1 MGDRAPGLGLRTPR
15 SRMALRQRTK
25 RTTPEGASCGRLLRT
40 PGGFPDLDP
49 ASHPSLVGEVLLPEG
64 ALQVAL
70 LASDHLALHHHDH
83 QG

>member
-1 MGDRAPGLGLRTPR
+1 VGARAPGQGLRTPR
-15 SRMALRQRTK
+15 SRMALRPLTK
-25 RTTPEGASCGRLLRT
+25 RATPKGASCRRPLRT

-49 ASHPSLVGEVLLPEG
+49 ASHLPLVGEVLFPEG